1 MAHLAIRPPHQHRHD
16 PGVAMSYNTMLLT
29 AAILTIV
36 NTVLLL
42 IVGITAL
49 VIG

>member
-1 MAHLAIRPPHQHRHD
+1 
-16 PGVAMSYNTMLLT
+16 MSYNTMLLT

-36 NTVLLL
+36 NTILLL

-49 VIG
+49 VS

>member
-1 MAHLAIRPPHQHRHD
+1 MN
-16 PGVAMSYNTMLLT
+16 YNTMLLT

-42 IVGITAL
+42 IVGITTL
-49 VIG
+49 VL

>member
-1 MAHLAIRPPHQHRHD
+1 
-16 PGVAMSYNTMLLT
+16 MSYNTMLLT

-36 NTVLLL
+36 NTILLL

-49 VIG
+49 VL